1 MDVYEERRRRLVM
14 ELKAEGYIVSE
25 RVEKAMLRVP
35 RELFVPEDY
44 RDLAYVDRPLPI
56 GFGQTISAP
65 SIVAYM
71 TELLRAEVG
80 HKVLEVGTG
89 SGYQAAILAEV
100 VAPSDVPRKLWGHVF
115 SIERVPQ
122 LAELARRNL
131 ERAGYSDRVT
141 VIVGDGTKGFEDE
154 APYDRIMV
162 TAAAPDIPPPLVE
175 QLKPGGILVIPVG
188 DRWEQILTVLEKD
201 PSGRIR
207 VRKDIEVIFV
217 PLIGEYGWKD
227 EAF

>member
-227 EAF
+227 GAF